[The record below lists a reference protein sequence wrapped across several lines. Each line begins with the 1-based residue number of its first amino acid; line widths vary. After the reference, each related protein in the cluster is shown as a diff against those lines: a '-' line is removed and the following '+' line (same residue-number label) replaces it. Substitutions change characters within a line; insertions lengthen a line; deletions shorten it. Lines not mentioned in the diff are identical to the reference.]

1 MNFLEF
7 TTTNLRSVHIYED
20 GIEIYVRRGNG
31 FSHNAQFEL
40 ATLSADEMGKGA
52 LTRFLDRH
60 EPLFTFYVEN
70 VLDDRLINF
79 FKNRGYRLIGEGFNP
94 ADACMITPECWHIR
108 DRNYGQ
114 KKEGDITPP
123 SFKP

>member
-60 EPLFTFYVEN
+60 EPLFTFY
-70 VLDDRLINF
+70 
-79 FKNRGYRLIGEGFNP
+79 
-94 ADACMITPECWHIR
+94 
-108 DRNYGQ
+108 
-114 KKEGDITPP
+114 
-123 SFKP
+123 